1 MRIGLIS
8 DTHLPSLMRHLDELG
23 PQIGE
28 FLSDVDLILH
38 GGDVVAAAA
47 LDQLRAATGAA
58 GCEDAVAVL
67 HGRMPAGAQVT
78 VPDRRPDPEVAVGAT
93 TTVDA
98 CRSAWGAAAPQLG
111 RVVLTRTTPSTFQ
124 VSSFTLC

>member
-1 MRIGLIS
+1 MTS
-8 DTHLPSLMRHLDELG
+8 SPDP
-23 PQIGE
+23 
-28 FLSDVDLILH
+28 
-38 GGDVVAAAA
+38 
-47 LDQLRAATGAA
+47 AA
-58 GCEDAVAVL
+58 GSGGARSA
-67 HGRMPAGAQVT
+67 GSAPFPA
-78 VPDRRPDPEVAVGAT
+78 PLRRPDPEVAVGAT